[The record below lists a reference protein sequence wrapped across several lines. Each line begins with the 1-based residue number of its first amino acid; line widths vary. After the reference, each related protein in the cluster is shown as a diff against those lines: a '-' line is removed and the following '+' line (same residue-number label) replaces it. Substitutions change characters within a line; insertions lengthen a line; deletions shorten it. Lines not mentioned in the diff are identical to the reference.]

1 MSETARRYPEIDAIK
16 AAGIVTIVLIHA
28 LRSPWDAGV
37 SELER
42 WLGHVTRFGV
52 PGFLFASGFLYAGA
66 PADSVT
72 TGRRLRRLLAPYLV
86 ASAVAQLWRARAGL
100 PHEGGSLLADL
111 LLASSLG
118 PYYYVLVIALL
129 VLLCPLIARLPLPV
143 LHAATGALVASQWFV
158 DAASVGMLPLYW
170 HLRSPLLWW
179 GYFALGWGSH
189 IVWIDPDNDLVTVL
203 RWIDRKQAPGFVE
216 RLLGA
221 IAR

>member
-72 TGRRLRRLLAPYLV
+72 TGRRLRRRFDRENMAFGHDG
-86 ASAVAQLWRARAGL
+86 R
-100 PHEGGSLLADL
+100 LADIET
-111 LLASSLG
+111 AERA
-118 PYYYVLVIALL
+118 YHAERDVHVCLV
-129 VLLCPLIARLPLPV
+129 
-143 LHAATGALVASQWFV
+143 
-158 DAASVGMLPLYW
+158 VGG
-170 HLRSPLLWW
+170 R
-179 GYFALGWGSH
+179 GRGG
-189 IVWIDPDNDLVTVL
+189 
-203 RWIDRKQAPGFVE
+203 
-216 RLLGA
+216 
-221 IAR
+221 